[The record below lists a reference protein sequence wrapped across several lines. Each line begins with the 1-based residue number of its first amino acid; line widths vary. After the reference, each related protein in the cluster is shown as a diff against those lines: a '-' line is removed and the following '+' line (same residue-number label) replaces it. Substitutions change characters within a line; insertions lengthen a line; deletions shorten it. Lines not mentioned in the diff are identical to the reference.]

1 MLVGICLFD
10 GKWAVPIIRG
20 RTGDGPRVPSPGFRP
35 FRLATADVDARHRR
49 ITFESTGI
57 TTKRRTGAALD
68 LVVAGRLTIPDVT
81 QPVTAPVHVE
91 VANGQLIASGRFAI
105 KQTAFG
111 IKPISVGGVVA
122 VKDTLDI
129 AFSIAAR
136 P

>member
-1 MLVGICLFD
+1 MSG
-10 GKWAVPIIRG
+10 WS
-20 RTGDGPRVPSPGFRP
+20 SPHQRSRFRAP
-35 FRLATADVDARHRR
+35 TSPLTIDRRCSRRCR

-68 LVVAGRLTIPDVT
+68 LVVAGRLTIRDVT

-91 VANGQLIASGRFAI
+91 VADGQSIASGRFAI